1 MEQTLVMA
9 LCEIIMTHH
18 PSTCKRALR
27 FQPPPRSPSG
37 HSSHGSQTS
46 MYIFETFAPS
56 FSIVVGPSE
65 LPCDGMMPSS
75 SSAIESCRTGFLRIV
90 IAAR

>member
-1 MEQTLVMA
+1 MEQTLLMA

-37 HSSHGSQTS
+37 HSSHGFSDI
-46 MYIFETFAPS
+46 YVHIRDIRALFFNRCRS
-56 FSIVVGPSE
+56 F
-65 LPCDGMMPSS
+65 
-75 SSAIESCRTGFLRIV
+75 
-90 IAAR
+90 